1 MGRTFIFLNVKV
13 MIVMCKLEMRIIKS
27 SKIKGVRLK
36 KGVDCRLCTV
46 SSYDLMSENEHLFFF
61 FHSFKTVEKSLKHRE
76 WVSQKQPRKWVIY
89 LGEAEILK
97 WCRPLGRMDSGP
109 DGGTSGTG
117 RDILTLRSPR
127 TGSHM
132 TAEGLTHLAL
142 ENKRLASCLF
152 GKIGMP

>member
-61 FHSFKTVEKSLKHRE
+61 FFI
-76 WVSQKQPRKWVIY
+76 VSRQWKN
-89 LGEAEILK
+89 L
-97 WCRPLGRMDSGP
+97 
-109 DGGTSGTG
+109 
-117 RDILTLRSPR
+117 
-127 TGSHM
+127 
-132 TAEGLTHLAL
+132 
-142 ENKRLASCLF
+142 
-152 GKIGMP
+152 